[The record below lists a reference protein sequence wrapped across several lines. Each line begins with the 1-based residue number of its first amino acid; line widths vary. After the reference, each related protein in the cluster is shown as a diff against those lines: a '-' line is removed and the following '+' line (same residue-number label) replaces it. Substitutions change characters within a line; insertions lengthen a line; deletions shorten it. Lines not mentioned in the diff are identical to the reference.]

1 MFRLSNKEKGKL
13 GEEIAAKYL
22 EGNGY
27 KILERNFHYSK
38 YSEIDIIAKEKDVL
52 VFVEVKMRT
61 TTDFGHPFE
70 AVNRK
75 KMLNIFQAAQFY
87 LQNTKEK
94 YKRFRID
101 VVSVIG
107 LKDTRIEHLKDVSF

>member
-1 MFRLSNKEKGKL
+1 MIRLSNREKGRF

-22 EGNGY
+22 ENSGFQV
-27 KILERNFHYSK
+27 LERNFHYSK
-38 YSEIDIIAKEKDVL
+38 YSEIDIIAKEKDEL
-52 VFVEVKMRT
+52 VFVEVKTRS

-70 AVNRK
+70 SISRK
-75 KMLNIFQAAQFY
+75 KLENIFKAAQFY
-87 LQNTKEK
+87 MQNTKEK

-107 LKDTRIEHLKDVSF
+107 MKDPKIEHLKDISL